1 MQRVEV
7 VLELDLPFDATEEEI
22 QEWVMLETGSG
33 GASSENPLVAAGIDL
48 QGDVVCSVAV
58 RAW

>member
-7 VLELDLPFDATEEEI
+7 VLELDLPFGATEEEI
-22 QEWVMLETGSG
+22 QEWIMLEVGIG
-33 GASSENPLVAAGIDL
+33 GASHDNPLVAASLDL
-48 QGDVVCSVAV
+48 EGGVVSSVSV